1 MNVKYKSRVIGFLTI
16 VFVLLVGFNKIVA
29 QNTYLTGP
37 TTTTVGAIEHYYLN
51 NTGDIMNLTVYWGS
65 DGIFQGQRHAVFDTN
80 VLWNSP
86 EMHHW
91 VDVFFYDGWDDTY
104 YESLEVNVIGATPSK
119 ITFDYDT
126 AGNQTIRE
134 LCLSCT
140 KPGYKTKGTKEV
152 VALQEEDLQKFY
164 PEDVIS
170 YYPNPVKEELYLKW
184 ELVIDKAVSSVYLYA
199 LNGQVLKTYNN
210 LEKTNSLNIPFL
222 NFPTGA
228 YLVVLVY
235 NDGEQKTIKIVK

>member
-1 MNVKYKSRVIGFLTI
+1 MKNYLLLLFLGLSL
-16 VFVLLVGFNKIVA
+16 FAEA
-29 QNTYLTGP
+29 QNP
-37 TTTTVGAIEHYYLN
+37 
-51 NTGDIMNLTVYWGS
+51 D
-65 DGIFQGQRHAVFDTN
+65 
-80 VLWNSP
+80 
-86 EMHHW
+86 
-91 VDVFFYDGWDDTY
+91 
-104 YESLEVNVIGATPSK
+104 K

-140 KPGYKTKGTKEV
+140 KAGYKTANPKEIT
-152 VALQEEDLQKFY
+152 ALKEEDLQKFF

-184 ELVIDKAVSSVYLYA
+184 DLVIDKSVATIYLYD
-199 LNGQVLKTYNN
+199 LNGRVLQTYNN
-210 LEKTNSLNIPFL
+210 LEKTNNLNIPFF
-222 NFPTGA
+222 NYPTGT